1 MTKNNSPTLKVNSA
15 DSAPSTRSKENKGT
29 LQGRLERFESGSA
42 KDEGNV
48 RYFAGDLREK
58 LTMANLLSAT
68 IDHFD
73 QVDILVNACRQ
84 VMVTDPLGVDDD
96 TTETMLQQNLLNS
109 LRLSQLV
116 ARRMIKQAAGNVESQ
131 IGSIINLSSIAA
143 RRAHP
148 DLMAYSIATAASDQ
162 MTRSLAVA
170 LAW

>member
-1 MTKNNSPTLKVNSA
+1 
-15 DSAPSTRSKENKGT
+15 
-29 LQGRLERFESGSA
+29 
-42 KDEGNV
+42 
-48 RYFAGDLREK
+48 
-58 LTMANLLSAT
+58 
-68 IDHFD
+68 
-73 QVDILVNACRQ
+73 
-84 VMVTDPLGVDDD
+84 MVTDPLGVDDD

-116 ARRMIKQAAGNVESQ
+116 ARRMIKQAAGNVEGQ

-170 LAW
+170 LAAHTILVHAAAFGSVLSPSLPEALKAQPDVRR

>member
-1 MTKNNSPTLKVNSA
+1 
-15 DSAPSTRSKENKGT
+15 
-29 LQGRLERFESGSA
+29 
-42 KDEGNV
+42 
-48 RYFAGDLREK
+48 
-58 LTMANLLSAT
+58 
-68 IDHFD
+68 
-73 QVDILVNACRQ
+73 
-84 VMVTDPLGVDDD
+84 MVTDPLGVDDD

-116 ARRMIKQAAGNVESQ
+116 ARRMIKQAAGNVEGQ

-170 LAW
+170 LAPHKIRVNAVAFGSVMSASLQEALKENADFRGDIEDHTPLQRIASPNELAAAVQYLASDWSGFMTGQIMTLDGGRTLIDPVAAPAH